1 MTKHR
6 QTVAVNQFVLRQ
18 VEGSGKTFCK
28 DLTFQQ
34 IAEYAENQLNSNPN
48 SIQPGYRDGV
58 LLIQCETKMNSHFS
72 SPMVKIDEDTKLEA
86 IVTKRRDEEE
96 PYIQIRAVEGK
107 LIPTERVDLILYRQD
122 VLVENNEQSTDADWE
137 LIAFQAVPKG
147 MKDLPMGPVTMMRNQ
162 LELPGGT
169 AANYSS
175 EQWVESVNFWQQ
187 YAFLKP
193 KELKD

>member
-6 QTVAVNQFVLRQ
+6 QTVAVNKFVLRQ
-18 VEGSGKTFCK
+18 VDGSGKTFSNK
-28 DLTFQQ
+28 LTFQQ

-58 LLIQCETKMNSHFS
+58 LLIRCEAKMNAYFS

-107 LIPTERVDLILYRQD
+107 LLPTERVDLILYRQD

-137 LIAFQAVPKG
+137 LIGFQAVPKG

-175 EQWVESVNFWQQ
+175 EQWAESVNFWQQ

-193 KELKD
+193 K